1 MDGESDYKMTALPS
15 FFKNKLPILKQI
27 PIFQGLNWFALNRI
41 SRYAEIVDYNKG
53 DVICRQGAPAD
64 AFYALV
70 SGRVYSYSLNPAGQ
84 KQDVD
89 FILRGMQFGI
99 ISTLTGEN
107 HSHTYEAINDSVVI
121 RINKDNFSQLLKSTP
136 QLALGLSQSLSRR
149 IRHHVTHT
157 KSTQEST
164 IIAVY
169 APVQGSGSSTYATHL
184 ALSLKE
190 QTNKKILLLSLSSN
204 KNEERIDLADIV
216 GDHQS
221 ILNTIVKAALT
232 VDLLSVKFEAQNTT
246 LMSKIS
252 QFISAPMNDYNY
264 IVLDLPNEMDD
275 VVMKTLTQS
284 DVIHLVSIDSEK
296 DLDITR
302 QVIDKL
308 SGQLKERFHADR
320 VQVVISGVNT
330 RNSMTPQE
338 IKKILN
344 YDVFWVLPH
353 FQPAEAAYKKVI
365 PGFAFVELDAQS
377 QYAQTI
383 RRISRQTAKVMVGLV
398 LGGGAALGMAH
409 IGVLR
414 VLEREGIP
422 IDIVVGSSMGAIIAS
437 LWAVGYTAQE
447 IEKFGREFESKS
459 GMLKLYDPPVRRAI
473 IVFLLV
479 LLFIIFKLFWIGI
492 LFMFLVVP
500 LAFIPISG
508 LMEGEAIVSW
518 LKAKLGHKTFHE
530 TKIPLRIVVYD
541 LFHRREIVIEQGLL
555 VDALRKSAAIP
566 VIIKP
571 IMEAKQMIVDG
582 GVLNP
587 LPTNVLADMGVKKI
601 IAVNVL
607 QSPEEVD
614 SAQKKEDEN
623 LIKCFDMP
631 FTKHPFKCIGFRLGR
646 FISNIFTPNI
656 ADIVVRALQA
666 SEFLIAQQSA
676 KQADVLIHPDLKG
689 ISWFEMYEV
698 NQLIERGEEAA
709 QKALPAIKALVN
721 R

>member
-1 MDGESDYKMTALPS
+1 MTALPS
-15 FFKNKLPILKQI
+15 FFNNKLPILKQI

-41 SRYAEIVDYNKG
+41 SRHIEIIDFNKG
-53 DVICRQGAPAD
+53 DIICQQGAPAD

-107 HSHTYEAINDSVVI
+107 HSRTYEAINDSVVI
-121 RINKDNFSQLLKSTP
+121 RINKDSFSQLLKSTP
-136 QLALGLSQSLSRR
+136 QLAVALSQSLSQR
-149 IRHHVTHT
+149 IRSHVTQT
-157 KSTQEST
+157 RTTQENT

-169 APVQGSGSSTYATHL
+169 APVKGSGSSTYAANL
-184 ALSLKE
+184 ALGLKE
-190 QTNKKILLLSLSSN
+190 QTDKKILLLSLSSD
-204 KNEERIDLADIV
+204 KNEERIDLANIV
-216 GDHQS
+216 GDHHS
-221 ILNTIVKAALT
+221 ILNTITKGVLT
-232 VDLLSVKFEAQNTT
+232 VDLLSVKFDPQNTT
-246 LMSKIS
+246 LMGKIS

-284 DVIHLVSIDSEK
+284 DVIHLVSIDNEK

-302 QVIDKL
+302 HVIDKL
-308 SGQLKERFHADR
+308 SEQLKERFHAER
-320 VQVVISGVNT
+320 VQVIISGVNT
-330 RNSMTPQE
+330 GDHMAPQE

-353 FQPAEAAYKKVI
+353 LQSAEFNYKKVI
-365 PGFAFVELDAQS
+365 PGFAFVEVDAQS
-377 QYAQTI
+377 EYAKTI
-383 RRISRQTAKVMVGLV
+383 RRLSRQTAKVMIGLV

-409 IGVLR
+409 IGVIR

-422 IDIVVGSSMGAIIAS
+422 IDIVVGSSMGAIIAG
-437 LWAVGYTAQE
+437 LWSVGYTAQE

-459 GMLKLYDPPVRRAI
+459 GMLKLYDPPIQRALI
-473 IVFLLV
+473 LFLLV
-479 LLFIIFKLFWIGI
+479 LLFMIFKLFWIGI

-508 LMEGEAIVSW
+508 LVRGEAIALW
-518 LKAKLGHKTFHE
+518 LKQKFGHKTFHG
-530 TKIPLRIVVYD
+530 TKIPLRIVAYD
-541 LFHRREIVIEQGLL
+541 LFHRKENVIEQGFL
-555 VDALRKSAAIP
+555 VDALRKSIAIP
-566 VIIKP
+566 GVIKP
-571 IMEAKQMIVDG
+571 VMEAKQMIIDG

-587 LPTNVLADMGVKKI
+587 LPTNVLTDMGVKKI

-614 SAQKKEDEN
+614 WAQKKEDEN
-623 LIKCFDMP
+623 LIKCFAMP
-631 FTKHPFKCIGFRLGR
+631 FYKHPFKCIGFRLGR
-646 FISNIFTPNI
+646 FMSNIFTPNI
-656 ADIVVRALQA
+656 ADIIVRTLQA
-666 SEFLIAQQSA
+666 SEFLLAEQSV

-698 NQLIERGEEAA
+698 NQLIKRGEEAT